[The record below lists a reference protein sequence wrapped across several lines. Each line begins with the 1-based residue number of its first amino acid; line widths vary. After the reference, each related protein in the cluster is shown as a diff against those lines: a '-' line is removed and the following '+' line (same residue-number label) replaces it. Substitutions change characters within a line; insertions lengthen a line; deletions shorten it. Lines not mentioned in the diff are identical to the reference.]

1 MLRQDG
7 PMQLDDV
14 MRTTGAIRAFT
25 DDPVP
30 DDVLW
35 RVFDLARFA
44 PSGGNRQGW
53 HVVVVRDPAVR
64 AAVRAAAE
72 AGWEEY
78 VAFTRAG
85 RVPFGAG
92 EDGRW
97 HGVPDD
103 VDLTATPS
111 DRSFVEGLWA
121 APVLA
126 VVVADLR
133 QLAVLDVEADRQSI
147 VGGGSIYPFVQNVL
161 LAARAEG
168 LGGVLTTF
176 LARHED
182 AVRDVLGLAPY
193 QGVAAMVCLGVPDRF
208 PTRLTRRPVEA
219 FVTIDRVDGRA
230 LST

>member
-1 MLRQDG
+1 
-7 PMQLDDV
+7 
-14 MRTTGAIRAFT
+14 MRTTGAVRAFT
-25 DDPVP
+25 ADPVP
-30 DDVLW
+30 DDVLH

-53 HVVVVRDPAVR
+53 HVVVVRDPEVR
-64 AAVRAAAE
+64 AEVRAAAE

-85 RVPFGAG
+85 LVPFAPGD
-92 EDGRW
+92 DGRW
-97 HGVPDD
+97 HGIPDA
-103 VDLTATPS
+103 VDRTVVPS
-111 DRSFVEGLWA
+111 DRSFIAGLWA

-133 QLAVLDVEADRQSI
+133 QLAVLDIEADRQSI

-176 LARHED
+176 LARRED
-182 AVRDVLGLAPY
+182 EVRQVLGLAPY
-193 QGVAAMVCLGVPDRF
+193 QAVAAMVCLGVPERF
-208 PTRLTRRPVEA
+208 PTRLTRRAVDD
-219 FVTIDRVDGRA
+219 FVTIDRVDGPP
-230 LST
+230 LSP